1 MSKDTVYQQ
10 PQAAI
15 GNFQFDDTVARV
27 FPDMIGRSVPGYGLM
42 VEMIGVLAERH
53 VLPQT
58 TCYDLG
64 SSLGA
69 CSFAM
74 AQNIAVPDCQ
84 IMGIDNSAAM
94 IERAKILQQEH
105 PVTTPIEFV
114 QQDILDVVFAPSS
127 MMVMNFTLQFI
138 ARDQRDA
145 LLSRIYQALVPNGI
159 LVLSEKLQFADP
171 AQDQELFDMH
181 HAFKRAQGYSALEI
195 AQKRT
200 ALENVLLP
208 DTPDVHVAR
217 LKQAGFAEAMLWFQC
232 FNFASFVAIKREES
246 R

>member
-42 VEMIGVLAERH
+42 VDMIGVLAERH

-74 AQNIAVPDCQ
+74 AQKIAVPDCQ
-84 IMGIDNSAAM
+84 IMGIDNSVAM
-94 IERAKILQQEH
+94 IERANTLKQHH
-105 PVTTPIEFV
+105 PASTPIQFI
-114 QQDILDVVFAPSS
+114 QQDILDVEFVPSS
-127 MMVMNFTLQFI
+127 MIVMNFTLQFI
-138 ARDQRDA
+138 ARDRRDE
-145 LLSRIYQALVPNGI
+145 LLSRLYQALVPNGI

-200 ALENVLLP
+200 ALEHVLLP
-208 DTPDVHVAR
+208 DTAELHIAR
-217 LKQAGFAEAMLWFQC
+217 LTQAGFAEAMLWFQC
-232 FNFASFVAIKREES
+232 FNFASFVAIKR
-246 R
+246 